1 MPKEGHNLWKIIL
14 SINNLHNKETTMP
27 LTKGK
32 SNKTFQK
39 NLKTELAA
47 GKPKKQALAISYAEA
62 RAGKKRDKKISQT
75 MKKDKKT
82 K

>member
-1 MPKEGHNLWKIIL
+1 
-14 SINNLHNKETTMP
+14 MP
-27 LTKGK
+27 LIKGK

-39 NLKTELAA
+39 NVSTEVKA

-62 RAGKKRDKKISQT
+62 RAGKKKDKKISKT